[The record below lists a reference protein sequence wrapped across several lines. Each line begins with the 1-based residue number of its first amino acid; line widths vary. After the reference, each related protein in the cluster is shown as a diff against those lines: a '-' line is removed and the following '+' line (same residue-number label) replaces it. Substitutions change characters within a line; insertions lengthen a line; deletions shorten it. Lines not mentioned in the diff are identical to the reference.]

1 MLVIPAVD
9 IRQGNCVMLKQGKI
23 EDETV
28 YSKDPAFIARL
39 WQAKGARRIHVVD
52 LDGAFNGMPQNLE
65 VIKNIRATVDI
76 PMEVGGGVRSLKTID
91 SLIEIGAN
99 YVIVGTLAVY
109 NPDIIRQAVE
119 KHGSRIIVAIDAR
132 DGKVA
137 IGGWKDTTPVDALEL
152 TQKMREMGVEEI
164 IYTDI
169 TKDGM
174 LEGPNLEGLKA
185 IASKSGMKVIASGG
199 VTTLEDIKNV
209 KALEANGV
217 VGAIVGKALYTED
230 MKLEDAIKIAEKE

>member
-65 VIKNIRATVDI
+65 VIKNIRATVDV

-199 VTTLEDIKNV
+199 VTTLADIKNV

>member
-1 MLVIPAVD
+1 
-9 IRQGNCVMLKQGKI
+9 MLKQGKI

-65 VIKNIRATVDI
+65 VIKNIRATVEV

-199 VTTLEDIKNV
+199 VTTLADIKNV